1 MAAALETECA
11 KAPHPQQPKITINDD
26 GTYSFYHP
34 LRTDEEN
41 RNVLELRTTIVV
53 KNNEGVVRVYQ
64 MRKRTGAL
72 VIMKRGDKPKRVNS
86 RWFHARTE
94 MSINDIN
101 KDLKKIYY
109 DFPLQP
115 IGSDE
120 IVETI
125 WIRIG
130 RGDGE
135 ETPQRQGTQPMIV
148 QDVASLHECKY
159 FIELDDF
166 ADLGK
171 RKSYDVDV
179 GIQIRLHKTGKKS
192 STYFESLSDDTGT
205 RIKWGKQKRV
215 DATGKVGS
223 DSVLDPEGIN
233 SGFGGVYGKNYWTI
247 NVNIPDPAGSRAF
260 IKKQV
265 MNFVPKTGA
274 TAQSAYY
281 NHLNVDQYVSDDPLH
296 FYPHTMIDNPNYNG
310 DGEYYNGLFIGGI
323 FGGGSV
329 ILVLLVFCIGLAF
342 GMMICFGYQKKKEL
356 EERKD
361 MDLGQNDNDN
371 V

>member
-53 KNNEGVVRVYQ
+53 KNNEGVVVRVYQ

-72 VIMKRGDKPKRVNS
+72 VIMKRGDKPKHDAYT
-86 RWFHARTE
+86 WFHGRIE

-179 GIQIRLHKTGKKS
+179 GIQITLHKTAKKS
-192 STYFESLSDDTGT
+192 STYFESLSDGT
-205 RIKWGKQKRV
+205 RIKWRNRRELMRQVKWARIAFWIQK
-215 DATGKVGS
+215 ALIA
-223 DSVLDPEGIN
+223 VLAVFMAKIIGRLMCTFRILRD
-233 SGFGGVYGKNYWTI
+233 GG
-247 NVNIPDPAGSRAF
+247 F